1 MMRRG
6 RTASIVEAC
15 VSETRRCAVSENEIE
30 LGPVDYLIVEWPAG
44 KEPTGEGLDEIVRL
58 SDLGIIRVLDLAFVT
73 KGEDGT
79 VSGLAIADID
89 GDGRLDLAQFEG
101 ASSGLLGQDDYDEA
115 SAALEPGSSA
125 AILLFEN
132 RWAAPF
138 VAAMRRSGAQVVAN
152 GRIPV
157 DALMATLEEIEAANA

>member
-6 RTASIVEAC
+6 CTAGIVEAC
-15 VSETRRCAVSENEIE
+15 LSETRRCAVSENEIE
-30 LGPVDYLIVEWPAG
+30 LGPVDYLIVEWPPG

-79 VSGLAIADID
+79 VAGLAIADID
-89 GDGRLDLAQFEG
+89 GDGQLDLAQFEG

-115 SAALEPGSSA
+115 SA
-125 AILLFEN
+125 
-132 RWAAPF
+132 PF
-138 VAAMRRSGAQVVAN
+138 VSAMRRSGAQVVAN

-157 DALMATLEEIEAANA
+157 DALIATLEEIESATA

>member
-1 MMRRG
+1 LPRNAARSKRKHPTQRFKRRPHRDCTQIRAKIT
-6 RTASIVEAC
+6 RT
-15 VSETRRCAVSENEIE
+15 
-30 LGPVDYLIVEWPAG
+30 IVEWPPG

-79 VSGLAIADID
+79 VAGLAIADID
-89 GDGRLDLAQFEG
+89 GDGQLDLAQFEG

-115 SAALEPGSSA
+115 SAALEPGASA

-138 VAAMRRSGAQVVAN
+138 VSAMRRSGAQVVAN

-157 DALMATLEEIEAANA
+157 DALMATLEEIESANA